1 MTKYSHSPT
10 MNVLLKGLKVD
21 GATATN
27 FSQPIERWMYNIHPH
42 LHIVVMSFGVTTD
55 PLSQLIIPTG
65 LTCEKGTNCW
75 QRTLLKTDT
84 YEYLDATVVMG
95 EDGGKLSLKLFIPTG
110 STYTELKARIVT
122 PFY

>member
-1 MTKYSHSPT
+1 MP
-10 MNVLLKGLKVD
+10 N
-21 GATATN
+21 
-27 FSQPIERWMYNIHPH
+27 
-42 LHIVVMSFGVTTD
+42 LHMLVISFDLTTE

-65 LTCEKGTNCW
+65 LSCEKGANCW
-75 QRTLLKTDT
+75 QRTLLQTDT

-110 STYTELKARIVT
+110 STYTQIKARIVT